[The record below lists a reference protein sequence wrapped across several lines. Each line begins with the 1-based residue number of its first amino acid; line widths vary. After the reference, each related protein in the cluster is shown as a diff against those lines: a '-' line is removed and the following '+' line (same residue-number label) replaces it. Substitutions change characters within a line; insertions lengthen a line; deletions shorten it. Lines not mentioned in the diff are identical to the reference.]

1 MLTAL
6 SAFAMLMESVMETLM
21 ELLLQLMRMTAPF
34 NVAWIM
40 IVMYEID
47 YYFLLN

>member
-1 MLTAL
+1 MLTAH
-6 SAFAMLMESVMETLM
+6 SVCAMLMESVMETLM

-40 IVMYEID
+40 IVMYVID
-47 YYFLLN
+47 H